1 MEIIKA
7 IDLDIGYEGSLV
19 LGKLNFF
26 IPKGQIMVML
36 GKSGCGK
43 TTLLKSLTG
52 LIPPMKGE
60 IYFGG
65 EKIDFFSEASL
76 QSLYN
81 RIGVLYQNG
90 ALLNSLT
97 LYENVALPIRMK
109 YQKIQK
115 EDEKKMVYQRL
126 SQVGLQESGGKYPS
140 ELSGGMRKRGALARA
155 MILDPEVI
163 FCDEPSAGLDPITA
177 TGLDDLLMNLKVALG
192 MTVVVV
198 THELRSIQKIADRVL
213 VLHEGKMH
221 FSGEYKELIALK
233 DSFIETFF
241 LRKGKEND

>member
-7 IDLDIGYEGSLV
+7 VNLDIGYGKSLV
-19 LGKLNFF
+19 LEKLNFS
-26 IPKGQIMVML
+26 IPKGQITIML

-43 TTLLKSLTG
+43 STLLKSLIG
-52 LIPPMKGE
+52 LIPPLEGE
-60 IYFGG
+60 IYFRG
-65 EKIDFFSEASL
+65 EKIDFFSEESL
-76 QSLYN
+76 HSLYS

-109 YQKIQK
+109 HKRIQRQ
-115 EDEKKMVYQRL
+115 DEEEMVYKRL
-126 SQVGLQESGGKYPS
+126 SQVGLRESAGKYPS

-155 MILDPEVI
+155 MVLDPEVI

-177 TGLDDLLMNLKVALG
+177 SGLDDLLMNLKKTLG

-198 THELRSIQKIADRVL
+198 THELRSIQKIADRVI
-213 VLHEGKMH
+213 VFHEGKMH
-221 FSGEYKELIALK
+221 FSGEYSELIALK
-233 DSFIETFF
+233 DLFIETFF